1 METTKR
7 VNGYK
12 VTHYR
17 TSPLESLRNIGK
29 AIETRKRLEAAKVGI
44 PKYTEEEKDQI
55 KQEAIKRF
63 NLKGEN

>member
-7 VNGYK
+7 VNGVK

-17 TSPLESLRNIGK
+17 TSPLENLRNIGK
-29 AIETRKRLEAAKVGI
+29 ALETKKRLEAAKVGI
-44 PKYTEEEKDQI
+44 PKYTEEEKEQI